1 MIGTVAV
8 LLAAVAGALLPA
20 GDGPSELSRL
30 RPRPPSP
37 PSIPREPWWPAL
49 AARRRAPARRR
60 QGVIELCSAAAAE
73 LGVGSS
79 PRQALAA
86 ASQGLWLEHL
96 GEVAA
101 APHGDVA
108 SALRQ
113 AGAAPGAAGLLRL
126 EACWRVCERS
136 GAPLAPAVAGLA
148 DALRDDE
155 QVRRE
160 VGAQL
165 AGPRAT
171 AVLLALLPAFGLLL
185 GGALGGRPVAV
196 LLGTPLGRGCLLVG
210 LALEVAGL
218 LWTRRLTHAALPT

>member
-1 MIGTVAV
+1 V
-8 LLAAVAGALLPA
+8 
-20 GDGPSELSRL
+20 
-30 RPRPPSP
+30 
-37 PSIPREPWWPAL
+37 
-49 AARRRAPARRR
+49 
-60 QGVIELCSAAAAE
+60 AAE
-73 LGVGSS
+73 LGVGSP

-210 LALEVAGL
+210 VALEVAGL